1 MPRLASDL
9 DANDNRI
16 SNLAIATSPAD
27 AVRLDYITA
36 LEARLESAQIQLL
49 SYAQLLNAVN
59 QEIQALKATISQQ
72 NKKTPVV
79 LAITEPVNIQEG
91 GQIAVQGVGLVVGD
105 RVLLTANGVDNG
117 IYVVANGA
125 WQRAIDAN
133 ESSEF
138 PGMEIEVL
146 EGDYPGVWKLTNAP
160 DPIVLGVS
168 ILTFG
173 RVSSTFAILPVCKGG
188 TGADNPR
195 TARKNLGCV
204 EQISFD
210 FVGDGVNTVFRL
222 THGLNQIYPIVRVF
236 DRRQPK
242 SLLIVDEYP
251 VDEDTIQI
259 VFAQAPPANS
269 IAVTILGTKNPEVI
283 SQYSP

>member
-16 SNLAIATSPAD
+16 SNLAIASQPAD

-59 QEIQALKATISQQ
+59 QEIQALKATVSQQ
-72 NKKTPVV
+72 NKKPPAV
-79 LAITEPVNIQEG
+79 LAITEPVNIQVG

-105 RVLLTANGVDNG
+105 RVLLTANGANNG

-133 ESSEF
+133 EPSEF
-138 PGMEIEVL
+138 PSMEIEVM

-160 DPIVLGVS
+160 NPIVLGVS

-210 FVGDGVNTVFRL
+210 YVGDGIETSFLFQHNL
-222 THGLNQIYPIVRVF
+222 GQLYPFVKVF
-236 DRRQPK
+236 DRTHPQ
-242 SLLIVDEYP
+242 STIFAEEYP
-251 VDEDTIQI
+251 IDENTIR
-259 VFAQAPPANS
+259 VEFSAPPTLNS
-269 IAVTILGTKNPEVI
+269 IAVSILGAV
-283 SQYSP
+283 SPSYNNCFT